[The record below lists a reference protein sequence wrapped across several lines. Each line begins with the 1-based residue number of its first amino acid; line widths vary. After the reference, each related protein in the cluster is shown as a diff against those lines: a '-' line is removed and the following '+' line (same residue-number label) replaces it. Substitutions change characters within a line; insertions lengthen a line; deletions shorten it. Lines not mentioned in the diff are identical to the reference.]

1 MGFLNLLTTSLA
13 TMAVANAGKLLT
25 ASDTAAVIPSSYIVV
40 MNDGVSNAEFK
51 IHRDWAATVHARI
64 KSRKNGE
71 SGPGKHFDINGLKGY
86 SASFDDN
93 TVKQIA
99 SDPASMLNLTR
110 CWVRYVEPD
119 MIVNATENVVQRN
132 APSWGLSRISSKK
145 PDATDYVYDSTA
157 GEGIVVYGVDTGID
171 IEHPDFEGRA
181 EWGTNTADNDNTD
194 GNGHGTHTASTA
206 VGSKFGI
213 AKKATVVAVKVLGSD
228 GSGTNSQVISGMD
241 WAVKDAKSRGV
252 TEKSVM
258 NMSLGGGVSKA
269 MNDAATNVVKS
280 GIFLSAAAGNEAQD
294 ASNSSP
300 ASAQSVC
307 TIAASKESDGSASF
321 TNFGSVV
328 DLYAPGKDITAA
340 FPGGGSKTLSG
351 TSMAD
356 PHVAGAA
363 AYLMAL
369 EGVTSDKA
377 WPVLSSLLSRLS
389 PALPPILLASFCI
402 TV

>member
-1 MGFLNLLTTSLA
+1 MGFLKLFTTSLA
-13 TMAVANAGKLLT
+13 TLAVVNAGKLLT
-25 ASDTAAVIPSSYIVV
+25 ASDAHAVIPSSYIVV

-51 IHRDWAATVHARI
+51 THRDWAANVHARI
-64 KSRKNGE
+64 TSRNSAE
-71 SGPGKHFDINGLKGY
+71 SGPGKHFDINGMKGY
-86 SASFDDN
+86 SASFDDRI
-93 TVKQIA
+93 VKDIA
-99 SDPASMLNLTR
+99 SDPA
-110 CWVRYVEPD
+110 VKYVEPD
-119 MIVNATENVVQRN
+119 MVVNATENVVQPN
-132 APSWGLSRISSKK
+132 APSWGLPRISSKK
-145 PDATDYVYDSTA
+145 PGATDYVYDSTA
-157 GEGIVVYGVDTGID
+157 GQGIVIYGVDTGID

-206 VGSKFGI
+206 AGSKFGV
-213 AKKATVVAVKVLGSD
+213 AKKASVVAVKVLGGD

-252 TEKSVM
+252 TGKSVM
-258 NMSLGGGVSKA
+258 NMSLGGAVSQA
-269 MNDAATNVVKS
+269 MNDAAANVVKS
-280 GIFLSAAAGNEAQD
+280 GVFLSVAAGNEAQD

-300 ASAQSVC
+300 ASAPIVC
-307 TIAASKESDGSASF
+307 TVAASTSSDGSASF

-328 DLYAPGKDITAA
+328 DLYAPGEAITAA

-351 TSMAD
+351 TSMAA

-377 WPVLSSLLSRLS
+377 CARIVELAISSISSAPSDTTSKLLYNGIN
-389 PALPPILLASFCI
+389 AK
-402 TV
+402 